1 MMDTSCSNEMLV
13 EPWAC
18 LLYENGL
25 WLFKCLLMATI
36 NALYKYRCTGEN
48 KIVENLK

>member
-1 MMDTSCSNEMLV
+1 MKDTSCNNEMLV

-18 LLYENGL
+18 FLYENVL

-36 NALYKYRCTGEN
+36 SALYEYCCMGKN
-48 KIVENLK
+48 KLWKI